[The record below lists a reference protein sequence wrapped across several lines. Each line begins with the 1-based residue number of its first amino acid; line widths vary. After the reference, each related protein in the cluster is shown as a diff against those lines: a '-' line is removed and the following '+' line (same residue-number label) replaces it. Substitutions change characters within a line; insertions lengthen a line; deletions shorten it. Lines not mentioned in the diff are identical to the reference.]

1 MKMGFKISGS
11 KTQIDKG
18 ERNSFM
24 PLLDKNHKRF
34 KGNAECKHKEGI
46 YGNTK
51 KKNQP
56 KE

>member
-1 MKMGFKISGS
+1 MGFKISGS